1 MRKRAQHAGEL
12 VPRIRAALQAR
23 TAVEW
28 EALFGERVPCAA
40 ARAVEDMFEHPQ
52 VASEGILASFEHPRI
67 GRYRAMAHPIHFGAG
82 PAPAPVAAP
91 ELGQHSREILAWLG
105 YADEEIERLQSV
117 GAVVGP
123 SKGARGLNAVDLLMR
138 SKLFVPASRPELFDK
153 ALASEADAIS
163 FDLEDAVQESR
174 KGEARGTLQAFLKET
189 PPRPR
194 GKILIVRVNGLRT
207 PHFEADVAAVAWP
220 GVDMI
225 NVPKPE
231 SAEDVRAA
239 AAVLARCEA
248 GRGIAQPIGLLAN
261 IESPR
266 GLRLAVEIASA
277 HRRVVGL
284 QLGLGDLFEPFGID
298 RSDAR
303 AVYSMQLAVRLAAAE
318 AGVWACD
325 TVYGAVKDPDGY
337 TREAE
342 AARRLGFIGKSCI
355 HPSQVPL
362 ANAVFRPSD
371 AEIAAALRVVE
382 AARGAEANGV
392 GAFLV
397 DGRMIDIPFVTR
409 AEAIVSAA
417 RRLGLLSA

>member
-1 MRKRAQHAGEL
+1 
-12 VPRIRAALQAR
+12 
-23 TAVEW
+23 
-28 EALFGERVPCAA
+28 
-40 ARAVEDMFEHPQ
+40 
-52 VASEGILASFEHPRI
+52 
-67 GRYRAMAHPIHFGAG
+67 
-82 PAPAPVAAP
+82 
-91 ELGQHSREILAWLG
+91 
-105 YADEEIERLQSV
+105 
-117 GAVVGP
+117 
-123 SKGARGLNAVDLLMR
+123 MR
-138 SKLFVPASRPELFDK
+138 SKLFVPASRPEFFDK

-174 KGEARGTLQAFLKET
+174 KVEARWTLQAFLKKT

-194 GKILIVRVNGLRT
+194 GKVLIVRVNGLRT
-207 PHFEADVAAVAWP
+207 AHFEADVAAVAWP
-220 GVDMI
+220 SVDMI
-225 NVPKPE
+225 NLPKPE

-239 AAVLARCEA
+239 AAVLATCEA
-248 GRGIAQPIGLLAN
+248 GRRITQPIGILAN

-266 GLRLAVEIASA
+266 GVRLAVEIASA
-277 HRRVVGL
+277 HPRVVGL

-303 AVYSMQLAVRLAAAE
+303 AVYGMQLAVRLAAAE

-371 AEIAAALRVVE
+371 AEIAAALRVVD
-382 AARGAEANGV
+382 AVRGAEAKGV

-417 RRLGLLSA
+417 RRLGLLAGS

>member
-1 MRKRAQHAGEL
+1 M
-12 VPRIRAALQAR
+12 
-23 TAVEW
+23 
-28 EALFGERVPCAA
+28 
-40 ARAVEDMFEHPQ
+40 
-52 VASEGILASFEHPRI
+52 
-67 GRYRAMAHPIHFGAG
+67 
-82 PAPAPVAAP
+82 
-91 ELGQHSREILAWLG
+91 
-105 YADEEIERLQSV
+105 
-117 GAVVGP
+117 
-123 SKGARGLNAVDLLMR
+123 
-138 SKLFVPASRPELFDK
+138 
-153 ALASEADAIS
+153 
-163 FDLEDAVQESR
+163 
-174 KGEARGTLQAFLKET
+174 
-189 PPRPR
+189 
-194 GKILIVRVNGLRT
+194 RVNGLAT

-248 GRGIAQPIGLLAN
+248 GRGIDA
-261 IESPR
+261 
-266 GLRLAVEIASA
+266 A
-277 HRRVVGL
+277 HRHSRQHRVAARAAARRRDRERPIRAWSAL

-355 HPSQVPL
+355 HPTQVPL

-371 AEIAAALRVVE
+371 AEIAAA
-382 AARGAEANGV
+382 
-392 GAFLV
+392 
-397 DGRMIDIPFVTR
+397 
-409 AEAIVSAA
+409 AA
-417 RRLGLLSA
+417 RRAKRRAAPRPMASARFWWMAG

>member
-1 MRKRAQHAGEL
+1 
-12 VPRIRAALQAR
+12 
-23 TAVEW
+23 
-28 EALFGERVPCAA
+28 
-40 ARAVEDMFEHPQ
+40 
-52 VASEGILASFEHPRI
+52 
-67 GRYRAMAHPIHFGAG
+67 
-82 PAPAPVAAP
+82 
-91 ELGQHSREILAWLG
+91 
-105 YADEEIERLQSV
+105 
-117 GAVVGP
+117 
-123 SKGARGLNAVDLLMR
+123 MR
-138 SKLFVPASRPELFDK
+138 SKLFVPASRPEFFDK

-174 KGEARGTLQAFLKET
+174 KVEARWTLQAFLKKT

-194 GKILIVRVNGLRT
+194 GKVLIVRVNGLRT
-207 PHFEADVAAVAWP
+207 AHFEPDVAAVAWP

-225 NVPKPE
+225 NLPKPE

-239 AAVLARCEA
+239 AAVLAACEA

-277 HRRVVGL
+277 HPRVVGL
-284 QLGLGDLFEPFGID
+284 QLGLGDLFEPFAID

-303 AVYSMQLAVRLAAAE
+303 AVYGMQLAVRLAAAE

-325 TVYGAVKDPDGY
+325 TVYGAVTDPDGY

-355 HPSQVPL
+355 HPTQVPL

-417 RRLGLLSA
+417 RRLGLLAAS